1 MATATLRDTITL
13 ALKKL
18 SVIRGDGQPTASQA
32 ADALASLASFY
43 NELIENGTCGR
54 VLSVPLD
61 QAFNGTAGHNQQ
73 INVLTEEAVTIELPA
88 TMPMDWCGSWRPC
101 RDYGWGLNIP
111 YPDSGANVPQDLSV
125 VRVTDQFGPSR
136 ATYLYDGPAQRWM
149 RIDDLSTQ
157 DDSTVL
163 NRESPLSQRNPDGL
177 ASVLATRIADQ
188 FGDTLLSALTVR
200 SANTYQ
206 KSLAVGFG
214 RADSYCGEFH

>member
-18 SVIRGDGQPTASQA
+18 SVIRGDGQPKAQDA

-54 VLSVPLD
+54 VHSVPITR
-61 QAFNGTAGHNQQ
+61 AFDGNAGHNQH
-73 INVLTEEAVTIELPA
+73 INVMTPETVTIDLPNL
-88 TMPMDWCGSWRPC
+88 MPWDWCCSWRPE

-111 YPDSGANVPQDLSV
+111 YSDGETVPRDLSA
-125 VRVTDQFGPSR
+125 VRITNDTDASR
-136 ATYLYDGPAQRWM
+136 ATYLYDSPVQRWM
-149 RIDDLSTQ
+149 RIDNLSTQ
-157 DDSTVL
+157 DDNEVL
-163 NRESPLSQRNPDGL
+163 NREAPLSSRNPDGL
-177 ASVLATRIADQ
+177 ASVLAVRIADQ
-188 FGDTLLSALTVR
+188 FGDTMLSALTVKA
-200 SANTYQ
+200 ANTYQ

>member
-18 SVIRGDGQPTASQA
+18 SVIRGSGEPKAQDA

-54 VLSVPLD
+54 VHSVPITR
-61 QAFNGTAGHNQQ
+61 AFDGNAGYNQH
-73 INVLTEEAVTIELPA
+73 INVMTPETVTIDLPNL
-88 TMPMDWCGSWRPC
+88 MPWDWCCSWRPE

-111 YPDSGANVPQDLSV
+111 YSDGETVPRDLSV
-125 VRVTDQFGPSR
+125 VRITNDTDASR
-136 ATYLYDGPAQRWM
+136 ATYLYDSPVQRWL
-149 RIDDLSTQ
+149 RIDNLSTQ
-157 DDSTVL
+157 DDSAVF
-163 NRESPLSQRNPDGL
+163 NREAPLSSRSPDGL

-188 FGDTLLSALTVR
+188 FGDTLLSAITVR
-200 SANTYQ
+200 SASTYQ

-214 RADSYCGEFH
+214 RADAYCGEFH